1 MYFLTPRKC
10 GLFGICCEG
19 IPRQVSKNN
28 IIRNAQV
35 FIRTIFSMIQI
46 NYLIDEASTTG
57 KGANTV
63 ISRLHHFFSTHTF
76 GESSVHLHADNCSGQ
91 NKNRHVI
98 AYLMWRILTGRHKQI
113 TLSFLI
119 VGHTKFSPDT
129 CFGLIKRLYRRT
141 FVGCLDDITK
151 VVSKSS
157 VVNEPQLVGTQ
168 DGSTIVPMYDW
179 ATYFDEGT
187 TKVLGIKKYQHF
199 RFCSEHP
206 GKVYVKTSQAAVE
219 HEHSILKKHHNLLET
234 FPATITPAGL
244 SPERQLY
251 LYEKI
256 REFCPEE
263 VSVLLLLSISF
274 IYQPQ

>member
-1 MYFLTPRKC
+1 M
-10 GLFGICCEG
+10 
-19 IPRQVSKNN
+19 
-28 IIRNAQV
+28 
-35 FIRTIFSMIQI
+35 
-46 NYLIDEASTTG
+46 IDEASTTG

-63 ISRLHHFFSTHTF
+63 ISLLHHFFNTHTF
-76 GESSVHLHADNCSGQ
+76 GESSVHLHADNCGGQ

-98 AYLMWRILTGRHKQI
+98 AYLMWRTYTGRHKQI
-113 TLSFLI
+113 ILSFLI

-141 FVGCLDDITK
+141 FVGCLDDFAK

-157 VVNEPQLVGTQ
+157 AVNEPQLVGTQ
-168 DGSTIVPMYDW
+168 DGSTIVPVYDW
-179 ATYFDEGT
+179 ATYFDEST
-187 TKVLGIKKYQHF
+187 TKVPGIKKYQHF

-206 GKVYVKTSQAAVE
+206 GKVFVKTSKGAVE
-219 HEHSILKKHHNLLET
+219 KEYTILKDPELLEK

-244 SPERQLY
+244 SPERELY

-263 VSVLLLLSISF
+263 VSILFIIAYLFISSNAPLCRVFANRVTINVLYCLHL
-274 IYQPQ
+274 PPAH